1 MGRTPVSRMKFFPIL
16 LLLPAALGQTS
27 PAGGGCCQKKTVSG
41 VADDLN
47 GVYIFSRTGG
57 DSQDQDCFEGCV
69 YKKEGAPETNEYC
82 FKSVTE
88 GAATIDDECEAPT
101 ESTGTAP
108 SEPESTAPSE
118 SNSTALTSAGSTMDP
133 IAAIDAAKREI
144 EKANAEIATVSENVN
159 TASNAD
165 SAVDNIQAALSP
177 TSTTVGRRIRRQ
189 DVSSTIGP
197 VTTCDEFGE
206 RYNTLLDELAK
217 FSDDNVGLIKQL
229 VELLN
234 SALSTI
240 DTLCTEEDKQT
251 LKDQSDTKVTAAKAK
266 AAEYKKEKEKKLE
279 ELVEIVEKATKQI
292 EEMNNILISS
302 SL

>member
-1 MGRTPVSRMKFFPIL
+1 MKFFPIL

-82 FKSVTE
+82 FKAVTE

-108 SEPESTAPSE
+108 LELESTAPSEPESTAPSE
-118 SNSTALTSAGSTMDP
+118 PESTAPTSAGSTIDP
-133 IAAIDAAKREI
+133 NAAIDAAKKEI
-144 EKANAEIATVSENVN
+144 EEANEKHATVSENVN

-165 SAVDNIQAALSP
+165 SAVDDIQAALSP
-177 TSTTVGRRIRRQ
+177 TSTTVGRRMRRQ
-189 DVSSTIGP
+189 DESSTIGP
-197 VTTCDEFGE
+197 V
-206 RYNTLLDELAK
+206 
-217 FSDDNVGLIKQL
+217 
-229 VELLN
+229 
-234 SALSTI
+234 
-240 DTLCTEEDKQT
+240 
-251 LKDQSDTKVTAAKAK
+251 
-266 AAEYKKEKEKKLE
+266 
-279 ELVEIVEKATKQI
+279 
-292 EEMNNILISS
+292 
-302 SL
+302 